1 MENFSYLVEDVACR
15 LFALVFYLVYTKFHL
30 LRIRET
36 SAACFLTWIR
46 FLMFGL
52 VCTNRFEKSIT
63 SFSREDNDFCAIE
76 THAEITFHGYFH
88 FWRIKK
94 RFEKTRSVSRNS
106 MFIRSISRSK
116 LSTCITSQHFF
127 TKSSDF
133 LFFLILHKSANTH
146 RSKYGQ
152 IN

>member
-1 MENFSYLVEDVACR
+1 MSLNYLSRSRIRVRRNSLLHRARKRGVIALRNRSITPQLKERRGEGGGMENFSYLVEDVACR

-88 FWRIKK
+88 F
-94 RFEKTRSVSRNS
+94 
-106 MFIRSISRSK
+106 
-116 LSTCITSQHFF
+116 
-127 TKSSDF
+127 
-133 LFFLILHKSANTH
+133 
-146 RSKYGQ
+146 
-152 IN
+152 

>member
-1 MENFSYLVEDVACR
+1 MSLNYLSRSRIRVRRNSLLHRARKRGVIALRNRSITPQLKERRGEGGMENFSYLVEDVACR

-88 FWRIKK
+88 F
-94 RFEKTRSVSRNS
+94 
-106 MFIRSISRSK
+106 
-116 LSTCITSQHFF
+116 
-127 TKSSDF
+127 
-133 LFFLILHKSANTH
+133 
-146 RSKYGQ
+146 
-152 IN
+152 